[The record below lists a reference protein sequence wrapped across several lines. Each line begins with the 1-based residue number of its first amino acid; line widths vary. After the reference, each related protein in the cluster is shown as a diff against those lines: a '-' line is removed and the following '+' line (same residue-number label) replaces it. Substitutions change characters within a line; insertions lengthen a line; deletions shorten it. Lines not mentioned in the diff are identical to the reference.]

1 MNRLVQPLVSSQVVG
16 GYVVHGDA
24 EYLPPDDYTYSD
36 TGMFLDDASGMIYE
50 LPVILVFGRI
60 Y

>member
-1 MNRLVQPLVSSQVVG
+1 M
-16 GYVVHGDA
+16 VHGDA

-36 TGMFLDDASGMIYE
+36 TGMFLDDASGMIYK
-50 LPVILVFGRI
+50 LLLIAVFWTI